1 MSILGLSENSDNK
14 DESAK
19 KTDDSKQV
27 KKSDDK
33 PVENT
38 SQNDEAKEILAKMEA
53 KKDAGDCP
61 FC

>member
-1 MSILGLSENSDNK
+1 MAILGLGS
-14 DESAK
+14 
-19 KTDDSKQV
+19 DDSKA

-33 PVENT
+33 KKGNKDKKSNE
-38 SQNDEAKEILAKMEA
+38 DEAAEILAKMEA